1 MIVQTAASR
10 FLTAPAALFLLA
22 APAAHAAHHEQD
34 LVDQARL
41 TLDDVKRDPA
51 FGNAK
56 QLLRRAQAILIVPA
70 LIKGGF
76 VVGGEGGTGVLL
88 TRQFDQ
94 WSPPAFYTLASASLG
109 FQFGARKSKLVL
121 IIMTDRGKRAF
132 MENQFKLGAAA
143 GLTIITLGS
152 SAEAATSGNSPADIV
167 AWASSSGAYT
177 DVTLNGS
184 VVEPREAY
192 DRGYY
197 GRDVSSYA
205 IVSLN
210 EAINPGADALR
221 QKLLEMAGP

>member
-1 MIVQTAASR
+1 MTAQSSASR
-10 FLTAPAALFLLA
+10 FFAALAVLFLLA
-22 APAAHAAHHEQD
+22 AHAARAAHPEQD

-41 TLDDVKRDPA
+41 TLDDVEHDPA

-88 TRQFDQ
+88 TRQYDQ
-94 WSPPAFYTLASASLG
+94 WSQPAFYTLASASLG
-109 FQFGARKSKLVL
+109 FQFGAQKSKLVL

-132 MENQFKLGAAA
+132 MENKFKLGAEA
-143 GLTIITLGS
+143 GLAVVTLGS
-152 SAEAATSGNSPADIV
+152 SAETATSGNSPADIV
-167 AWASSSGAYT
+167 AWASSSGAYAG
-177 DVTLNGS
+177 VTLNGS

-205 IVSLN
+205 IVTLN
-210 EAINPGADALR
+210 DVRNRGADSLR
-221 QKLLEMAGP
+221 QQLLEMAGP